1 LNFQIKYIT
10 YKFYRGFFFPQA
22 HVKLLRNALTKE
34 KEIKEN
40 ITVELNQELSR
51 KQEIIDSMERHMSY
65 NGSKNAAEEL
75 QCQNLN
81 V

>member
-1 LNFQIKYIT
+1 MFK
-10 YKFYRGFFFPQA
+10 A
-22 HVKLLRNALTKE
+22 HVKLLRNALAEE

-51 KQEIIDSMERHMSY
+51 KQEIIDNMERHMSY

-75 QCQNLN
+75 QCEILKVQN
-81 V
+81 

>member
-1 LNFQIKYIT
+1 ME
-10 YKFYRGFFFPQA
+10 
-22 HVKLLRNALTKE
+22 E

-51 KQEIIDSMERHMSY
+51 KQEIIDNMERHMSY

-75 QCQNLN
+75 QSEILN
-81 V
+81 VRILNFPFSSPST